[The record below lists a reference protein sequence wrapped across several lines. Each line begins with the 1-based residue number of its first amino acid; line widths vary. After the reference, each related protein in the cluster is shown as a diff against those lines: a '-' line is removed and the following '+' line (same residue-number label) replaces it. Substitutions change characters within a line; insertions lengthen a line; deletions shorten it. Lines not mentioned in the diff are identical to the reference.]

1 MASSR
6 IGQQWGGIGGDSN
19 VLYPWSICFLN
30 EIDILQFYKERA
42 GTKTFFSTFFL
53 GESVIG
59 SLCSVRNS
67 CEEKSYYTL
76 PSKNLLE

>member
-6 IGQQWGGIGGDSN
+6 IGQQWGGMGRDSN
-19 VLYPWSICFLN
+19 ALYSWSICFLN

-42 GTKTFFSTFFL
+42 GTKNFL
-53 GESVIG
+53 LGKSVIG